1 MTPEQQEQRTELH
14 QARRVAFGDVLK
26 ATRLDKGIGL
36 RKLAAIT
43 GISHRKLRELECGR
57 SEVRM
62 ETLKVL
68 CDTLNRL

>member
-1 MTPEQQEQRTELH
+1 MTPTQQEQRTELH
-14 QARRVAFGDVLK
+14 QSRREAFGEVLK
-26 ATRLDKGIGL
+26 ASRLDKGVGL

-62 ETLKVL
+62 ETLQKIV
-68 CDTLNRL
+68 DTLEAL

>member
-1 MTPEQQEQRTELH
+1 MSQFTKQRKELF
-14 QARRVAFGDVLK
+14 AKRKVSFGDVLK

-57 SEVRM
+57 SEVRV
-62 ETLKVL
+62 EALEKICEVL
-68 CDTLNRL
+68 NSL

>member
-1 MTPEQQEQRTELH
+1 MTPQQQEQRTELH
-14 QARRVAFGDVLK
+14 QSPRVAFGDVLK

-57 SEVRM
+57 SEVRV
-62 ETLKVL
+62 EALEKIVVVL
-68 CDTLNRL
+68 NSL